1 MRTAGLP
8 SPTATL
14 EDRFNRRFSYCL
26 INNNTFYISFQIT
39 NSYLSFAST
48 GRPQQQQ
55 QNNKA
60 SIKMHKGIK
69 SPAKRPALLP
79 SRQTKN
85 GWEGCGYQLWK
96 PKVVWCLDILFGQA
110 PVAGWQAWFPQS
122 HVEEQL
128 MPYRFGGHV
137 LLQLQQR
144 LNSEG
149 DLSYSW
155 KLKTNF
161 KYHSTLTSHPGSQ
174 KDKCSFLSHDH
185 SDREGRSYTG
195 NDSHLRMYHLCR
207 VCHIC
212 REGEVQSKVI

>member
-1 MRTAGLP
+1 MKTGTLPVTLGKPDDQRVMHGIAEPMLASTVYTWCFMRTAGLP

-39 NSYLSFAST
+39 NSYPSFPST

-79 SRQTKN
+79 SRQTQKN

-96 PKVVWCLDILFGQA
+96 PNVVSGHTVWTSSCGWMAGMIPTVTCGGAVDAIQVRRTCAVTATTEIEQWGRLIWLLKVK
-110 PVAGWQAWFPQS
+110 
-122 HVEEQL
+122 
-128 MPYRFGGHV
+128 
-137 LLQLQQR
+137 
-144 LNSEG
+144 N
-149 DLSYSW
+149 
-155 KLKTNF
+155 KL
-161 KYHSTLTSHPGSQ
+161 
-174 KDKCSFLSHDH
+174 
-185 SDREGRSYTG
+185 
-195 NDSHLRMYHLCR
+195 
-207 VCHIC
+207 
-212 REGEVQSKVI
+212 